1 MKNLF
6 SILALVAALLI
17 VNSASAQTIQ
27 EIEEIELKLDRY
39 SKQHTTANA
48 MINIGAAVT
57 TLGAYNYHHQM
68 QAESQN
74 YINQPPPFGI
84 PLMIAGGLTSFI
96 GTIIS
101 STAHRKL
108 RSKKY
113 NNYTRFKK

>member
-1 MKNLF
+1 MKKLF
-6 SILALVAALLI
+6 TVIALVATLLI
-17 VNSASAQTIQ
+17 VNSSKAQTV
-27 EIEEIELKLDRY
+27 EEEIELKLDRY